1 MAPIRDEYIGGVAA
15 AGDGG
20 EIYPLRRL
28 RRYVF
33 QRVHGEVYLTRKE
46 RLVELAGEDVSLVDD
61 GERRVRM
68 VLAGRPDDTHLDLDA
83 RGVQGGCALFGLSE
97 G

>member
-83 RGVQGGCALFGLSE
+83 RGAQGGCALFCLNE